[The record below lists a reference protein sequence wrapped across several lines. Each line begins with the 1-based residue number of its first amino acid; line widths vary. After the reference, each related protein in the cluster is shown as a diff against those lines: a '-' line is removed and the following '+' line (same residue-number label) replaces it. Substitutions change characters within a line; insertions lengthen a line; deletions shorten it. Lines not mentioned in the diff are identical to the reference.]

1 MRYSLYTVTLVVL
14 VLVMFSACDSYV
26 EDVEDPIDN
35 IADDELNQAS
45 QVPFLISGVQGR
57 FATTHDQITVL
68 AGGLSDELF
77 FDQNVPNATFPTF
90 AQIDEGV
97 IQLDNNSV
105 DGAYGSLGE
114 YRFLADRLLERV
126 AAIDAKAPGEGGFEE
141 GEDDAAL
148 RNEALYT
155 GYLHGGI
162 ARFFYAAYFGLN
174 PREGGGVISNI
185 ENPIS
190 RMRGRFIP
198 SDEMYQLAIQKLD
211 SALQFTEADSYE
223 ARLVNSIAARIH
235 LYQDNYDLAQ
245 DRAESGLVEDD
256 APLESLH
263 SVQLENFWYTQ
274 AGVGRT
280 QYVAD
285 FRFADYVA
293 ENPQEATRIPLE
305 DVEGNDGTI
314 YVRQGLY
321 PERPSPIVFIS
332 WQENSLM
339 LAEVALRSGDAA
351 TAFPLVN
358 SVRASHSL
366 SPLASIDLDGLVV
379 ERDRELFTQ
388 GARLVDERRFDL
400 WHLGPDTWQY
410 LPITQSERND
420 NPCLT
425 NPDNPNCQ

>member
-1 MRYSLYTVTLVVL
+1 MRHPLYTLTLL
-14 VLVMFSACDSYV
+14 VLTLATLSACDSYV
-26 EDVEDPIDN
+26 EDVEEPIDN

-45 QVPFLISGVQGR
+45 QVPFLIAGVQGR

-90 AQIDEGV
+90 AQIDAGE
-97 IQLDNNSV
+97 IELDNNSV

-126 AAIDAKAPGEGGFEE
+126 AAIDEKTSDEGGFEE
-141 GEDDAAL
+141 GESGDAL
-148 RNEALYT
+148 RTEALYM

-185 ENPIS
+185 EDPIS

-211 SALQFTEADSYE
+211 SALQFAGADSYE

-235 LYQDNYDLAQ
+235 LYQGNYELAQ
-245 DRAESGLVEDD
+245 DRAENGLVEGD

-274 AGVGRT
+274 AGAGRT

-285 FRFADYVA
+285 FRFADYVT

-305 DVEGNDGTI
+305 DVEGNNGTI

-332 WQENSLM
+332 WQENNLI

-351 TAFPLVN
+351 TALPLVN
-358 SVRASHSL
+358 SERASHGL
-366 SPLASIDLDGLVV
+366 SPLPSVDLNGLVS

-388 GARLVDERRFDL
+388 GARLIDERRFDL

-420 NPCLT
+420 NPCLA
-425 NPDNPNCQ
+425 NPENPNCQ

>member
-1 MRYSLYTVTLVVL
+1 MRYPFYTFTPVVL
-14 VLVMFSACDSYV
+14 ALVMFSACDSYV

-90 AQIDEGV
+90 AQIDQGV

-126 AAIDAKAPGEGGFEE
+126 AAIDEKAPGEGGFEE
-141 GEDDAAL
+141 GEDGAAL

-185 ENPIS
+185 EDPIS

-198 SDEMYQLAIQKLD
+198 SNEMYQLAIQKLD
-211 SALQFTEADSYE
+211 SALQFAEADSYE

-235 LYQDNYDLAQ
+235 LYQGNYDLAQ
-245 DRAESGLVEDD
+245 DRAESGLVEGD

-274 AGVGRT
+274 AGAGRT

-351 TAFPLVN
+351 TALPFVN
-358 SVRASHSL
+358 GVRASHGL

-400 WHLGPDTWQY
+400 WHLGPDTWQF